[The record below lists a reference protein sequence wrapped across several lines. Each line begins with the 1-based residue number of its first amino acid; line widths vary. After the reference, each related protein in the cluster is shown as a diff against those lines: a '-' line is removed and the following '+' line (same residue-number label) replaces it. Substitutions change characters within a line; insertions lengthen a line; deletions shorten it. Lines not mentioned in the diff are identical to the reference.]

1 MAALKNALK
10 LVWYD
15 KADPD
20 QKKKAYNFS
29 SIKEHI
35 ADADLIKFKDLV
47 EAMFPDYEF
56 ASVAIISNID
66 ISSELTTQATQ
77 AEPAPDTSTTTPPA
91 DGTTPPEDTGTPAA
105 TETPAEGGKA

>member
-20 QKKKAYNFS
+20 QKKKAFNFS

-35 ADADLIKFKDLV
+35 GDADLLKFQDLV
-47 EAMFPDYEF
+47 KAMFPDYEF
-56 ASVAIISNID
+56 ASVAVISNID
-66 ISSELTTQATQ
+66 ITPELAAQ

-91 DGTTPPEDTGTPAA
+91 DGTTPPADTGTPAA